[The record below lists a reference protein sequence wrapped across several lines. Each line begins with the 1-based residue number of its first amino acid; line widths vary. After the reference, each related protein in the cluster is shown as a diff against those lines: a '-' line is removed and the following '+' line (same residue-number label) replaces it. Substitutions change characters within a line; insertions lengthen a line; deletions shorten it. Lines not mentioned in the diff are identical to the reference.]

1 MLTEILSNKEDVNLE
16 TQRKHK
22 SLVNQKRLKQKGE
35 LITKHEDLQKELTE
49 DRDFFIKENQELDEK
64 SDKQK
69 VLIKNF
75 YNMQKQQYSRI

>member
-22 SLVNQKRLKQKGE
+22 SLVNYKRLKQKGE
-35 LITKHEDLQKELTE
+35 LITKHEDLYKELTE